1 MSSKRNMK
9 PLALAVGTA
18 LCGSIIALSSVQ
30 AETNPFGMA
39 DLSSGYMVAGMK
51 EGKCGEGKC
60 GGSMKGKEGKCGMKM
75 MDADGD
81 GKITKEEFMS
91 GHEKMFSMKDK
102 NGDGVIDASE
112 RKMMMGKCGEGKCG
126 GMKGKE
132 GKCGGDMKGKEG
144 KCGEGKCG
152 GKK

>member
-1 MSSKRNMK
+1 MSSKRKMK
-9 PLALAVGTA
+9 PLATAIGTA
-18 LCGSIIALSSVQ
+18 LCGGMLALSAAH
-30 AETNPFGMA
+30 AESNPFGMT

-60 GGSMKGKEGKCGMKM
+60 GEGKCGGMKGKQGKCGMNM
-75 MDADGD
+75 MDANGD
-81 GKITKEEFMS
+81 GKITREEFMT

-112 RKMMMGKCGEGKCG
+112 MKMMQGKCG
-126 GMKGKE
+126 GMK
-132 GKCGGDMKGKEG
+132 G

>member
-9 PLALAVGTA
+9 PLALAVSTA
-18 LCGSIIALSSVQ
+18 LCGSMIALSSVQ

-51 EGKCGEGKC
+51 GKEGKCG
-60 GGSMKGKEGKCGMKM
+60 EGKCGMKM

-81 GKITKEEFMS
+81 GKVTKEEFMS
-91 GHEKMFSMKDK
+91 GHEKKFSMIDK
-102 NGDGVIDASE
+102 NGDGVIDANE
-112 RKMMMGKCGEGKCG
+112 RKMKMQGKCGEGKCG
-126 GMKGKE
+126 GG
-132 GKCGGDMKGKEG
+132 MKGKEG